1 MSRFSF
7 GSDYTVGIEEELLLV
22 EGESHRLAPVAAA
35 VLAAMDVDPSAAS
48 HEAYAAQLELRSPP
62 SASVTEAV
70 GALGRLRAKV
80 AAAGA
85 VLLGGGLHPTAELGD
100 AELVPESRYE
110 RVAGEM
116 RGLLRRTPE
125 SALHVHVGLPDEQ
138 AAVAAFNA
146 LRGALPLLQAL
157 SASSPWWFGVD
168 SGLASARFTLTR
180 AYPGRGVPSPLRD
193 IEELER
199 LTEATLAA
207 SGMPEATFLW
217 WDLRLHPRY
226 GTVEVREMDSQASL
240 DDVAALA
247 ALIRAL
253 AREAR
258 DGGAAEHDPAE
269 ALAWSSFRA
278 ARDGVAANLLDGA
291 VMRPVADLARATIER
306 VRPYARE
313 LGDEDALD
321 GVERIVRE
329 GGGAARQRE
338 AFAAGGPQEMLRT
351 LVSTTASHPRL
362 GDRSG
367 VARRWLE
374 ARANRDLGLLAR
386 LTATDA
392 AWTSPVDGRS
402 VGRDRVVANV
412 EAGFAETD
420 SFETELLRY
429 EERGSRAI
437 AVIRN
442 VATRDG
448 DELDSRQILILDEAD
463 GEVTSVRIE
472 VDDPDAV
479 ERFWED

>member
-1 MSRFSF
+1 MSRFAF

-22 EGESHRLAPVAAA
+22 EGESHRLAPVAAR
-35 VLAAMDVDPSAAS
+35 VLAALDVDPGAAS

-62 SASVTEAV
+62 SASVIEAV
-70 GALGRLRAKV
+70 DALARLRGKA

-85 VLLGGGLHPTAELGD
+85 TLLGAGLHPSAAMGD
-100 AELVPESRYE
+100 VDLVPESRYE
-110 RVAGEM
+110 RVAEEM
-116 RGLLRRTPE
+116 RGLLQRTPE
-125 SALHVHVGLPDEQ
+125 AALHVHVGLPDEH

-146 LRGALPLLQAL
+146 LRRALPLLQAL

-168 SGLASARFTLTR
+168 SGLASARFALTR
-180 AYPGRGVPSPLRD
+180 AYPGRGIPPPLAD
-193 IEELER
+193 VAELER
-199 LTEATLAA
+199 FTEATLAA

-226 GTVEVREMDSQASL
+226 GTAEVREMDSQASL
-240 DDVAALA
+240 DDVGALA

-258 DGGAAEHDPAE
+258 DGAAAEHDLAE

-278 ARDGVAANLLDGA
+278 ARDGVAATLLDGG
-291 VMRPVADLARATIER
+291 VMRSVPDMARATVAR

-321 GVERIVRE
+321 GIERILRD

-338 AFAAGGPQEMLRT
+338 AFAAGGMREMLRM
-351 LVSTTASHPRL
+351 LVSTTQSRPRL
-362 GDRSG
+362 GVRR

-374 ARANRDLGLLAR
+374 ARASRDLRLLAR
-386 LTATDA
+386 LTAADA
-392 AWTSPVDGRS
+392 AWTSPVEGRS

-448 DELDSRQILILDEAD
+448 DELDSRQLLILDEAD